1 MIAVESLRCRDLVI
15 DALTIRPGITTIIG
29 ANGSG
34 KTTFLKICAGIE
46 LPDRGTVRI
55 DNLAPRETET
65 GWVNEFPD
73 RNILFANVIDEIA
86 SPLRFRRATP
96 CGTIDASVR
105 ECAESLHIAHLLN
118 RTVHELSGGEK
129 VLVSLAAALVHR
141 PKVLLL
147 DEYDSHLDAVLA
159 ARVDRVIRASGARY
173 VIRCTQQ
180 MDTARG
186 SDHLLF
192 FESGRVAHAGTP
204 EQVFPLLR
212 DTAFY
217 PVLWMCGS

>member
-1 MIAVESLRCRDLVI
+1 MIAVDSLCCRNLVI
-15 DALTIRPGITTIIG
+15 GTLAIKPGITTIIG

-46 LPDRGTVRI
+46 LPDRGSVRI
-55 DNLAPRETET
+55 DDLAPRETEI

-86 SPLRFRRATP
+86 SPLRFRRTTS
-96 CGTIDASVR
+96 CDTIDASVR
-105 ECAESLHIAHLLN
+105 ECAESFQIAHLLK
-118 RTVHELSGGEK
+118 RTVRELSGGEK

-147 DEYDSHLDAVLA
+147 DEYDSHLDAVLS
-159 ARVDRVIRASGARY
+159 ARVNQVVRASGAKY

-180 MDTARG
+180 MDTALE

-192 FESGRVAHAGTP
+192 FDSGRVAHAGTP
-204 EQVFPLLR
+204 DQVFSLLKG
-212 DTAFY
+212 TAFY
-217 PVLWMCGS
+217 PVLWMCGK